1 MTGQTIQAT
10 ITRCHHGQT
19 LVILNGGPFNGVEIR
34 PGQLRQMAQ
43 TLSAIAS
50 MAVQLP
56 TGGKHWRPT
65 QLQLGPLVPSET
77 KE

>member
-10 ITRCHHGQT
+10 LTRCCHGQA

-34 PGQLRQMAQ
+34 PGQLRQLAQ
-43 TLSAIAS
+43 TLNAIAS
-50 MAVQLP
+50 MAAQLP
-56 TGGKHWRPT
+56 TGGKHWQPS

-77 KE
+77 